1 MSLIGKR
8 KSKSKL
14 LGEPKI
20 EVMNEGSSNAVPPN
34 TQPSGTSVSDDFG
47 TLFNILNLTTSPQ
60 KFMIRIF
67 ILLTHIIRDF
77 TVNKLN

>member
-20 EVMNEGSSNAVPPN
+20 EVVPEGSANAGTPGTPS
-34 TQPSGTSVSDDFG
+34 SGTSVSDDYGKLFLALLPYTEKITEFG
-47 TLFNILNLTTSPQ
+47 RLRLA
-60 KFMIRIF
+60 
-67 ILLTHIIRDF
+67 
-77 TVNKLN
+77 

>member
-20 EVMNEGSSNAVPPN
+20 EVVSEGSTATPGTPTS
-34 TQPSGTSVSDDFG
+34 STSVSDDYGKLLMSIIQLFKWIISSFG
-47 TLFNILNLTTSPQ
+47 GSKMP
-60 KFMIRIF
+60 
-67 ILLTHIIRDF
+67 THNSMNYTEIA
-77 TVNKLN
+77 

>member
-20 EVMNEGSSNAVPPN
+20 EVVPEGSANAGTPGTPS
-34 TQPSGTSVSDDFG
+34 SGTSVSDDYG
-47 TLFNILNLTTSPQ
+47 KLFLA
-60 KFMIRIF
+60 
-67 ILLTHIIRDF
+67 LLPF
-77 TVNKLN
+77 TASLVGYD

>member
-20 EVMNEGSSNAVPPN
+20 EVMNEGSNAGTPN
-34 TQPSGTSVSDDFG
+34 TPNSGTSVSDDYGKLFSHIKFFG
-47 TLFNILNLTTSPQ
+47 GWI
-60 KFMIRIF
+60 
-67 ILLTHIIRDF
+67 
-77 TVNKLN
+77 